1 MNHTKEPKEY
11 FENIQQ
17 IFQQF
22 FSNIDFNYHPE
33 ELYEPI
39 RYVLSNTG
47 KQIRPTLV
55 LMAADFFDAD
65 LNDALHAAT
74 AVEIFHNFTLVH
86 DDIMDNAEIRRGK
99 PSVYKKYGLS
109 SAILVGDTMF
119 ARAYEFVTKISEQK
133 LVQGLNLFNQISIQV
148 CEGQQLDLNFE
159 KKQILSLDEYLN
171 MIKLKTAVLIAG
183 CLKLGSLLGN
193 ADEKTQELMYDLGYN
208 MGMLFQ
214 IQDDIMDL
222 YANETIFGKKI
233 GNDILDA
240 KKTILYVLA
249 LEALSGKEKE
259 NFIEL
264 YHSQNIDP
272 TLKTQEVKN
281 LFARHQV
288 KERAQTWIN
297 KFKNQTNL
305 IIDSLPLSTD
315 QKNILIYLLQLIENR
330 KS

>member
-17 IFQQF
+17 IFHQF
-22 FSNIDFNYHPE
+22 FSNIDFNYYPK

-47 KQIRPTLV
+47 KQIRPMLV

-159 KKQILSLDEYLN
+159 KKQILSLDEYFN

-272 TLKTQEVKN
+272 ALKTQEVKN

-288 KERAQTWIN
+288 KERAQTWMN

-305 IIDSLPLSTD
+305 IIDSLPLST
-315 QKNILIYLLQLIENR
+315 QHKNILIYLLQLIENR